1 MEVGSLRSSSLFE
14 MDIPSEDN
22 SDNSSD
28 ESDNYVPPQQV
39 PKEDYFNYK
48 KYTRV
53 IAKANLMKLIKYD
66 KKIKNNNNF

>member
-1 MEVGSLRSSSLFE
+1 MKLEVANEVAFE

-39 PKEDYFNYK
+39 PKEDYFNYNEIYK
-48 KYTRV
+48 SDSESESDE
-53 IAKANLMKLIKYD
+53 ID
-66 KKIKNNNNF
+66 KIW